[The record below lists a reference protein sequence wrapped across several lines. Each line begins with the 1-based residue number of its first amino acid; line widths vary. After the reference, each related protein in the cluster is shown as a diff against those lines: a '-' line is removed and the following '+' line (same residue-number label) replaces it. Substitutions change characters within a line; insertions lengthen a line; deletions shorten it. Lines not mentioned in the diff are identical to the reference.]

1 MKYFVS
7 YTLRDG
13 EISPMQLRRVS
24 RLLKA
29 EGHTVFIDYLD
40 NDSTEKQARVID
52 ELLHCD
58 IIMLLKTR
66 KVNDSEWVALEL
78 AYARRYHK
86 QVVACQFSN
95 NTLIR

>member
-1 MKYFVS
+1 MKVFVS

-13 EISPMQLRRVS
+13 EITPMQLRRVS

-40 NDSTEKQARVID
+40 NDSSEKQARVIY

-58 IIMLLKTR
+58 KIMLLKTR

-78 AYARRYHK
+78 AYAQRYHK
-86 QVVACQFSN
+86 QVVSFRFSN